1 MLIAVIGCGSIGCR
15 HLRNLMMMGQENL
28 IAVDTSAARLT
39 DARAQVENLRTY
51 SSVERALEDKPQ
63 AAIVATP
70 PATHSEIAF
79 NLLSAKVPV
88 LIEKPLSHT
97 VFDSL
102 AIQAAA
108 DTFETMA
115 CVGYSMR
122 FHPAIQLI
130 RDELLQE
137 IGKPLYARAE
147 VGQYLPDWHPNEDYT
162 QWYMAHADQGGGAL
176 LDLSHEIDYL
186 QHLLGGHMR
195 DVKGFV
201 GKVSDLDIDSDDL
214 ADFTARVTPNPWVN
228 GVQVSVHMDLLDRSY
243 NRRLC
248 IVGTEGTIDWDWDNA
263 SVSLHNDNFY
273 TQHGVRWY
281 DYSKDRNVQF
291 EEEMKAFIESVQ
303 TKTLHP
309 NLATIEDG
317 IEVLK
322 VVEELKSKNGLLHQ
336 QPIQPRNERFDGV

>member
-1 MLIAVIGCGSIGCR
+1 MLIAVIGCGSIGVR

-63 AAIVATP
+63 AAIIATP
-70 PATHSEIAF
+70 PATHGEIAI
-79 NLLSAKVPV
+79 NLLNEGVSV
-88 LIEKPLSHT
+88 LIEKPLA
-97 VFDSL
+97 VSL
-102 AIQAAA
+102 VDAKGIQITADAAS
-108 DTFETMA
+108 DVGIVA

-130 RDELLQE
+130 RDKLLQE

-147 VGQYLPDWHPNEDYT
+147 VGQYLPDWHPGEDYR

-186 QHLLGGHMR
+186 QHLLGGHMI
-195 DVKGFV
+195 DAKGFV

-214 ADFTARVTPNPWVN
+214 ADFTACVTPNPWTN

-243 NRRLC
+243 NRRLR
-248 IVGTEGTIDWDWDNA
+248 IVGTEGTIEWEWGDDDVYFYNK
-263 SVSLHNDNFY
+263 VGNFNVPVTY
-273 TQHGVRWY
+273 MY
-281 DYSKDRNVQF
+281 DTNRNIQF

-309 NLATIEDG
+309 NLATVEDG

-322 VVEELKSKNGLLHQ
+322 IVEELRG
-336 QPIQPRNERFDGV
+336 IQ

>member
-15 HLRNLMMMGQENL
+15 HLRNFMMMGQENL

-39 DARAQVENLRTY
+39 DARDQVDNLRTY
-51 SSVERALEDKPQ
+51 SSVERALENNPQ
-63 AAIVATP
+63 AAIISTP
-70 PATHSEIAF
+70 PATHDSIAVNF
-79 NLLSAKVPV
+79 ISAGIPV
-88 LIEKPLSHT
+88 LIEKPLAHT
-97 VFDSL
+97 LFEGK
-102 AIQAAA
+102 AIKDLVNA
-108 DTFETMA
+108 FRTMA

-130 RDELLQE
+130 RDELLPRV
-137 IGKPLYARAE
+137 GKPLYARAA
-147 VGQYLPDWHPNEDYT
+147 VGQYLPDWHPGEDYT

-243 NRRLC
+243 NRGLR
-248 IVGTEGTIDWDWDNA
+248 IVGTEGTIKWEWGDDVYLYPK
-263 SVSLHNDNFY
+263 STNFNVPIVY
-273 TQHGVRWY
+273 SY
-281 DYSKDRNVQF
+281 DKDRNVQF

-309 NLATIEDG
+309 NLATIDDG

-322 VVEELKSKNGLLHQ
+322 VVEELRSCQ
-336 QPIQPRNERFDGV
+336 

>member
-1 MLIAVIGCGSIGCR
+1 MLIAVIGCGSIGVR

-39 DARAQVENLRTY
+39 DARAQVNNLRTY
-51 SSVERALEDKPQ
+51 SSVERALEDNPH
-63 AAIVATP
+63 ATIIATP
-70 PATHSEIAF
+70 PVTHSKIAVP
-79 NLLSAKVPV
+79 LITAGIPV
-88 LIEKPLSHT
+88 LIEKPLAHT
-97 VFDSL
+97 LF
-102 AIQAAA
+102 AGKTIQAAEYA
-108 DTFETMA
+108 TDTLA

-137 IGKPLYARAE
+137 IGKLLYARAE
-147 VGQYLPDWHPNEDYT
+147 VGQYLPDWHPGEDYT
-162 QWYMAHADQGGGAL
+162 QWYMAHANQGGGAL

-186 QHLLGGHMR
+186 QHLLGGHMI
-195 DVKGFV
+195 DAKGFV

-214 ADFTARVTPNPWVN
+214 VDFTACVTPNPWTN

-243 NRRLC
+243 NRRLR
-248 IVGTEGTIDWDWDNA
+248 IVGIEGTIEWECGTDDVFLYKADNP
-263 SVSLHNDNFY
+263 SIPIPYMYDNN
-273 TQHGVRWY
+273 
-281 DYSKDRNVQF
+281 RNVQY

-309 NLATIEDG
+309 NLATVEDG

-322 VVEELKSKNGLLHQ
+322 VVEELQH
-336 QPIQPRNERFDGV
+336 